1 LTPHAHRETAS
12 KIKSKTGVCTIKN
25 IYIHLMECCW

>member
-1 LTPHAHRETAS
+1 MPTGKQHPKS
-12 KIKSKTGVCTIKN
+12 KLKSKTGVCTIKN